1 MAENGEQQGADQPD
15 YKVYR
20 SKRGLLS
27 RFRSPDLSGLRERA
41 KLGRRDGD
49 KEGRKPPAKVAAPG
63 EERPLGKRILRWALI
78 LAAGWILLS
87 VVAFAISAQLQS
99 WKLADDAD
107 SVLGGNPLLIA
118 SPQNILVVGT
128 DARTAD
134 SSEPGAETRQRCLDQ
149 QAAGE
154 APHDGC
160 PGFRADTLMVV
171 RGGGGKF
178 RKLSIPRDVFTEIEG
193 IGASK
198 INAAYAFG
206 GAKGQVRAVED
217 LLGIDIDHVVIIDF
231 EGFQDLID
239 AIGGVEVTVEKKF
252 CSEISGGAGG
262 GQGGF
267 SLRLGKGEHT
277 LDGED
282 ALTFARTRTNECD
295 AGYDDLDR
303 AAAQQQVL
311 NGIKG
316 RMTSPLRLPYNFIKG
331 PIIAWSAPKAFV
343 SDMGALTMPQ
353 LVLSTAV
360 ASSGDTDVLCQGQNS
375 GCGPGPF
382 GSIEVPQSERNRAVK
397 ALTE

>member
-1 MAENGEQQGADQPD
+1 MADNGEQQRSEQPD

-41 KLGRRDGD
+41 KLGRKDDGRDT
-49 KEGRKPPAKVAAPG
+49 GRPTRSRDEPG
-63 EERPLGKRILRWALI
+63 EERSLGKRILRWAGI
-78 LAAGWILLS
+78 FAAAWILLS
-87 VVAFAISAQLQS
+87 VVAFAVSAQLQK
-99 WKLADDAD
+99 WKLDDGAK
-107 SVLGGNPLLIA
+107 SVLGGNPFLLG
-118 SPQNILVVGT
+118 SPQNILVLGT
-128 DARTAD
+128 DARSAD
-134 SSEPGAETRQRCLDQ
+134 SKEPGAETRQKCLDQ
-149 QAAGE
+149 QASGE

-171 RGGGGKF
+171 RAGGGKF
-178 RKLSIPRDVFTEIEG
+178 RKLSIPRDTFTEIEG

-198 INAAYAFG
+198 MNAAFAFG
-206 GAKGQVRAVED
+206 GAKGQVKAVEGF
-217 LLGIDIDHVVIIDF
+217 LGIDIDHVVIIDF

-239 AIGGVEVTVEKKF
+239 AIGGVEVDIEKKF
-252 CSEISGGAGG
+252 CSEISGGEGG

-267 SLRLGKGEHT
+267 TLKLGKGEHT
-277 LDGED
+277 LGGED
-282 ALTFARTRTNECD
+282 ALIFARTRKNDCD
-295 AGYDDLDR
+295 LAYDDLDR

-353 LVLSTAV
+353 LALSSAI

-397 ALTE
+397 ALTG